1 MGTYVYQKL
10 RAAEN
15 NNRGLLAEVDAGQH
29 YGGDLWGVFT
39 GLFGLASNELILVS
53 YEDIES
59 RAPTISAHAVEHEL
73 WQATAKPLEF
83 TPCRESGLYVFRRFH
98 VAAQD
103 VEEVVQLS
111 SQAWQ
116 TFAGA
121 QDYAALPLGLFR
133 PSEDDQGT
141 VKMMLLTWYDSF
153 ASWQI
158 SRRPAPEAAQ
168 NFARRHALT
177 QTTYA
182 IATQLHCAPL
192 RAPETSS

>member
-1 MGTYVYQKL
+1 MGMYVYQKL
-10 RAAEN
+10 RAPEN
-15 NNRGLLAEVDAGQH
+15 SSRGLLAEVDNGQH
-29 YGGDLWGVFT
+29 FDGDLWGVFT
-39 GLFGLASNELILVS
+39 GLFGLASNELIVIS
-53 YEDIES
+53 YQAVES
-59 RAPTISAHAVEHEL
+59 QAPTISAHAVDHEL

-83 TPCRESGLYVFRRFH
+83 SPCRKSGLYVFRRFH

-121 QDYAALPLGLFR
+121 QEYEALPLGLFR
-133 PSEDDQGT
+133 PPEDAQGM
-141 VKMMLLTWYDSF
+141 VKLMLLTWYDSF

-158 SRRPAPEAAQ
+158 SRQPAADAAA

-182 IATQLHCAPL
+182 IATQLHSSPL
-192 RAPETSS
+192 RAPEPSA